1 MFDSVRAGEKV
12 QLGTLLR
19 EYISRGLVGGQIYR
33 GEWKNV
39 NTIEELDRL
48 NAIAIS
54 KKKPD

>member
-1 MFDSVRAGEKV
+1 MFDSVQAGEKM

-19 EYISRGLVGGQIYR
+19 EYISRGLVGGEIYR

-48 NAIAIS
+48 NAIAN
-54 KKKPD
+54 KKPD